1 MKTLFWYYLIL
12 FVTGLA
18 ILCWPEKDTTMLIR
32 MSENHGP
39 SSLDV
44 AGLIILSIGYLPM
57 ILTVIKRFKDIRM
70 ELGDKRSFI
79 LVVVSIV
86 ALALIAVSLYITQDI
101 QLWLSVAVSTICQSV
116 LVYYAFRNNGA

>member
-18 ILCWPEKDTTMLIR
+18 ILCWPEKNTTMIIR

-44 AGLIILSIGYLPM
+44 AGLLILSIGYVPM

-70 ELGDKRSFI
+70 ELGDTRSFM
-79 LVVVSIV
+79 LVVISIS
-86 ALALIAVSLYITQDI
+86 ALTLIAVSLYITQDML
-101 QLWLSVAVSTICQSV
+101 LWISVAVSTICQSI
-116 LVYYAFRNNGA
+116 LTYQAFRNNGS